1 MEATMKPKALRVL
14 LAIVTAVLLVL
25 ATVFDWPYGYYNL
38 LRVVVS
44 FCSAYL
50 AWVAT
55 SVERVPWAIAFGV
68 LVLLFN
74 PFLPVYLT
82 RGIWRVLDIA
92 TAGIMVTSIPALSS
106 AGAK

>member
-1 MEATMKPKALRVL
+1 MKRKAFRVL
-14 LAIVTAVLLVL
+14 FVMVAAVLLVL

-38 LRVVVS
+38 LRVAVS

-55 SVERVPWAIAFGV
+55 SVERVAWAITFGV
-68 LVLLFN
+68 LALLFN

-82 RGIWRVLDIA
+82 RGIWRVLDIV
-92 TAGIMVTSIPALSS
+92 TAGIMVTSIFTLRLRD
-106 AGAK
+106 AGSLE